1 MTHNPFT
8 RAKEYKPYVAAFLAE
23 VSTGKPDKFRIIPSR
38 YLCHL
43 YNLWCEQ
50 RGGFEDQKMNQQR
63 FSFVLSSLGYE
74 KTRKTRSGITCFNVC
89 LLAEPTPPMSSTRD
103 SLGARCMEPFNCPPI
118 SEIPATILNEV
129 TAVRHIADLM
139 AREEQAELERFTDEE
154 RTRPAHMVLNDA
166 FKKPEPSDTQ
176 ADAGEPDFEQV
187 EANDAK
193 ADAESL
199 TETNDYDA

>member
-1 MTHNPFT
+1 MTHNPFS

-23 VSTGKPDKFRIIPSR
+23 VSTSKPDKFRIVPSR

-43 YNLWCEQ
+43 YNQWCEQ

-89 LLAEPTPPMSSTRD
+89 LLASSNPPASSTQD
-103 SLGARCMEPFNCPPI
+103 SLGAQCMEPFNCPPI
-118 SEIPATILNEV
+118 SEVPATILNEV
-129 TAVRHIADLM
+129 VAVRHIADLLG
-139 AREEQAELERFTDEE
+139 REQLAELERWTDEE
-154 RTRPAHMVLNDA
+154 RTRPAHAILNDV
-166 FKKPEPSDTQ
+166 FEKKPEPPEVQ
-176 ADAGEPDFEQV
+176 ADAAPE
-187 EANDAK
+187 
-193 ADAESL
+193 ESP